1 MSVTLI
7 ASAIVKDKDQLAAYR
22 AEAGAALAK
31 HGGSIVQAGPVVETI
46 EGEASTQTVAILSFP
61 EVENAHAW
69 INDPE
74 LAPVHALRNAGV
86 QSQIVMLG

>member
-1 MSVTLI
+1 
-7 ASAIVKDKDQLAAYR
+7 
-22 AEAGAALAK
+22 
-31 HGGSIVQAGPVVETI
+31 VETI

-74 LAPVHALRNAGV
+74 LAPVHALRNAGD